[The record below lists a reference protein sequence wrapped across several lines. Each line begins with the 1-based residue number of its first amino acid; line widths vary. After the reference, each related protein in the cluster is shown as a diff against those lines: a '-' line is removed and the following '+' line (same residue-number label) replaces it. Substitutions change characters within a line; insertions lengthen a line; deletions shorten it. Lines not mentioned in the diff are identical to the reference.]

1 MSRCV
6 FSLHNHTF
14 PGHRDCLDYLIAKGA
29 NVNARTKVRHG
40 LPSAYPWQ
48 CFGGEMTPHSA
59 PAAAAPAQA
68 GCFTAC
74 AVRALPPRFGS
85 PCGRRYIGR

>member
-29 NVNARTKVRHG
+29 NVNARTKVRRDAARRG
-40 LPSAYPWQ
+40 LVA
-48 CFGGEMTPHSA
+48 
-59 PAAAAPAQA
+59 
-68 GCFTAC
+68 
-74 AVRALPPRFGS
+74 R
-85 PCGRRYIGR
+85 